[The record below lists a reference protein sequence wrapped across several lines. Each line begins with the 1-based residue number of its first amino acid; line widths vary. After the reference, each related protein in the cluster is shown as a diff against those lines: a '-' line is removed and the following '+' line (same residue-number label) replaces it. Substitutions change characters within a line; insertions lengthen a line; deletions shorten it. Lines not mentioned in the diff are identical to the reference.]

1 MPRMRWRPGLLP
13 GPRWGSS
20 RRSPRPSSR
29 LGRGT
34 PPPQEPHPPRRLRRL
49 DPCAFGTRCSAL
61 RRFVSTHLYFFS
73 NTPLPIAGYKGRR
86 IGKREKGKG
95 ERKAKGGGGERSGTR
110 GKLSS
115 WNRAADWL
123 RPALLTAL
131 TTT

>member
-34 PPPQEPHPPRRLRRL
+34 PPPQEPHPLAAFSPRSLL
-49 DPCAFGTRCSAL
+49 GTFGASFLAY
-61 RRFVSTHLYFFS
+61 THLYFFS